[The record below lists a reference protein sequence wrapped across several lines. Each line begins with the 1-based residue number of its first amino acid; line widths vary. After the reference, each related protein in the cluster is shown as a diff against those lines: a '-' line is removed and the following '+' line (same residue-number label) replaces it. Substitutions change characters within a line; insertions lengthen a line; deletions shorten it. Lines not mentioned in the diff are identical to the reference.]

1 MYLSFAYLIRNCSN
15 NNIAKDFI
23 TYLVMNIQRLSE
35 NNKFHRSS

>member
-15 NNIAKDFI
+15 STIVKDFI

-35 NNKFHRSS
+35 NNLFPRSS